1 MHDGNAPAAIGGGSR
16 SGCVCRYET
25 GSGLEAG
32 LDLEVDAEVHA
43 VDGGGGF
50 GSLGQALDLG
60 STTIKMDGGIGVI
73 ADLLKSGVGSSMLS
87 AAIS

>member
-1 MHDGNAPAAIGGGSR
+1 LHDGNAPAAIGGGSR

-60 STTIKMDGGIGVI
+60 STTIKMDGVI